1 MKRKLSFLSTMMLLM
16 TCLVFNACSDSDD
29 VAGGNLVNVLKNNK
43 WQFEYVDDYNE
54 SDYGDYFYT
63 YTYRLYFMD
72 NNVGYHL
79 TVEKEYESGSGY
91 SQESYFNK
99 FTYNVSGNTVEVR
112 FKNGTDTYI
121 YNGGFLALGDDI
133 YTPSAMTQSDRDFV
147 NRKAQEIDDEEE
159 TNEIVNNLDDYVS
172 VTSEFVEENLNI
184 KFTINTELS
193 KKYPQKTFEYGVEYG
208 YGNYYYT
215 SNLDMEGKSSKNF
228 TMSVLF
234 DECAL
239 YMKSYTELVD
249 KIKSGEEL
257 TESERDLFEYIID
270 EIERK
275 VRSFK
280 ARIFVVLSDKRYY
293 VYDDF
298 YAYVDWDNLGSIN
311 GGPNNDGYDGAI
323 GGHKYVDLGLPSGLK
338 WATCNVG
345 ADEPWEYGDYFA
357 WGETEPKSTYTL
369 STYKWCR
376 GSSDTMTKYCTD
388 SSYGTVD
395 NKTVLDLEDD
405 AAYVNMGAEWR
416 MPTATEQDEL
426 MDNCTWTWTTQNGVN
441 GYKVTGKNGNS
452 LFLPATGCYNN
463 GSSLNHAGSDGY
475 YWSSSLDEIYPRYA
489 YILYFFSL
497 NFNYGYNYRSSGQS
511 VRAVVR

>member
-1 MKRKLSFLSTMMLLM
+1 M

-29 VAGGNLVNVLKNNK
+29 VAGGNLVDVLKNNK

-54 SDYGDYFYT
+54 SQYGDYFYT

-72 NNVGYHL
+72 NNVGYHY

-172 VTSEFVEENLNI
+172 VSSKFIEEELCIEFTLNTMLSED
-184 KFTINTELS
+184 
-193 KKYPQKTFEYGVEYG
+193 YPDKSFEYGIEYG
-208 YGNYYYT
+208 YGNYSNT
-215 SNLDMEGKSSKNF
+215 SNLDMAGRNF
-228 TMSVLF
+228 RNFAISVIF

-239 YMKSYTELVD
+239 WMKSYNEIAD

-257 TESERDLFEYIID
+257 TESERGYFEDIID

-280 ARIFVVLSDKRYY
+280 ARIFVALNDKRYY

-298 YAYVDWDNLGSIN
+298 YAHVELKNWASDDYKDEDDGQ
-311 GGPNNDGYDGAI
+311 DDEEYGYDGAI
-323 GGHKYVDLGLPSGLK
+323 RGHKYVDLGLPSGLK

-345 ADEPWEYGDYFA
+345 ADEPWEYGGYYA
-357 WGETEPKSTYTL
+357 WGETEEKSDY
-369 STYKWCR
+369 SWETYKWCNGTR
-376 GSSDTMTKYCTD
+376 HTMIKYCTD
-388 SSYGTVD
+388 SDYGRVD
-395 NKTVLDLEDD
+395 NKTVLDPEDD
-405 AAYVNMGAEWR
+405 VAHVKWGGSWR
-416 MPTATEQDEL
+416 MPTIDEINEL
-426 MDNCTWTWTTQNGVN
+426 VYKCIWEWTSINGIK
-441 GYKVTGKNGNS
+441 GCRITGPNGNS
-452 LFLPATGCYNN
+452 IFLPEAGMYYEIKVSA
-463 GSSLNHAGSDGY
+463 SSCLYS
-475 YWSSSLDEIYPRYA
+475 SSSLADGRGGGDYDNQLG
-489 YILYFFSL
+489 LYCGDGVRRWTNL
-497 NFNYGYNYRSSGQS
+497 GRCHGHS
-511 VRAVVR
+511 VRPVSE

>member
-208 YGNYYYT
+208 YGNYSYT

-249 KIKSGEEL
+249 KINSGEKL
-257 TESERDLFEYIID
+257 TESEQDLLEDIIY
-270 EIERK
+270 EVEKK
-275 VRSFK
+275 VKKFK

-311 GGPNNDGYDGAI
+311 GGPNNDGYDGI
-323 GGHKYVDLGLPSGLK
+323 IRGHKYVDLGLPSGLK

-345 ADEPWEYGDYFA
+345 ATEPWEYGGYYA
-357 WGETEPKSTYTL
+357 WGETEEKNYYSW
-369 STYKWCR
+369 STYKWGGR
-376 GSSDTMTKYCTD
+376 NGGSTFVTKYCTESD
-388 SSYGTVD
+388 SEFFDG
-395 NKTVLDLEDD
+395 KIILELEDD
-405 AAYVNMGAEWR
+405 VANVKWGGSWR
-416 MPTATEQDEL
+416 MPTIDEINEL
-426 MDNCTWTWTTQNGVN
+426 KDKCTWEWTSNNGVY
-441 GYKVTGKNGNS
+441 GCKVTGNNGNS
-452 LFLPATGCYNN
+452 IFLP
-463 GSSLNHAGSDGY
+463 SAGSGDEPYLNVGY
-475 YWSSSLDEIYPRYA
+475 YHSSSLSDYDSHITFS
-489 YILYFFSL
+489 LYFNQFGCSERS
-497 NFNYGYNYRSSGQS
+497 FYRSGGFC
-511 VRAVVR
+511 VRPVTSK